1 MGRTRDAPRPESSRR
16 GAWLPAGVVALV
28 CLLFQ
33 PAAARALTTQFVLNP
48 SLSLVAM
55 NGDFTNYASNTALS
69 FQLDFD
75 QAVGSVIPV
84 SFGNFTLPDVQIALG
99 GRYSFTVQSPQNGF
113 SGTLD
118 LATGALLSNP
128 VTVLLQ
134 QISSNGV
141 VSSSSIFSLSLTT
154 GTINRGACGQFAGG
168 PLSGTA
174 MNLNTGAATLVAA
187 GCLPPSAPSTLFGL
201 RLAGATPPFPVPE
214 SGTLLLLGS
223 GLIGLAGARRGRLGA
238 GPHGPGIVLPRRIS
252 TRCDD
257 TFEVPRPLL

>member
-1 MGRTRDAPRPESSRR
+1 MGGTRDAPRPESSRR
-16 GAWLPAGVVALV
+16 RAWLSAGAVALAS
-28 CLLFQ
+28 LLFQ
-33 PAAARALTTQFVLNP
+33 PTAARALTTQFVLSP
-48 SLSLVAM
+48 SQSLVAM

-69 FQLDFD
+69 FRLDFD

-99 GRYSFTVQSPQNGF
+99 GRYSFSVQSPQNGF

-118 LATGALLSNP
+118 LATGAILSNP

-168 PLSGTA
+168 
-174 MNLNTGAATLVAA
+174 AAQRHGDGPEHG
-187 GCLPPSAPSTLFGL
+187 GCDPGGGGLPPAIGAEHAL
-201 RLAGATPPFPVPE
+201 RATPGRGDPALPRARVRHAAAPR
-214 SGTLLLLGS
+214 LGS
-223 GLIGLAGARRGRLGA
+223 DWPGRRQARTPAGGA
-238 GPHGPGIVLPRRIS
+238 PGPRNRPAAPDFGPVR
-252 TRCDD
+252 
-257 TFEVPRPLL
+257 